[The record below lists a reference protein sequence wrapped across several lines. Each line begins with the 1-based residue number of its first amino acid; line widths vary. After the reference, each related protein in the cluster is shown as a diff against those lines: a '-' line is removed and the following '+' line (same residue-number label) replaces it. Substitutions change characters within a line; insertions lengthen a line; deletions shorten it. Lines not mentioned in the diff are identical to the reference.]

1 MLVLLLVI
9 RCLLVPARVRLR
21 LAAVGDEVSSSA
33 LLISLVAMA
42 RLLDA
47 RLLAVADV
55 RALVVDE
62 GPAAKPAVLLA
73 RSHFL
78 VALRVRIWLAVVGVA
93 AAAAAVVLAGE
104 AVRSEPV
111 LPPARRVFW
120 PCCGSQ
126 SVRIRGRDL
135 RADPQPCLTSDEV
148 LEAW

>member
-1 MLVLLLVI
+1 MLVLLLVV

-62 GPAAKPAVLLA
+62 GPAA
-73 RSHFL
+73 
-78 VALRVRIWLAVVGVA
+78 
-93 AAAAAVVLAGE
+93 AAVVLAGE
-104 AVRSEPV
+104 AARSEPV

-135 RADPQPCLTSDEV
+135 RADPQPYLTSDEV